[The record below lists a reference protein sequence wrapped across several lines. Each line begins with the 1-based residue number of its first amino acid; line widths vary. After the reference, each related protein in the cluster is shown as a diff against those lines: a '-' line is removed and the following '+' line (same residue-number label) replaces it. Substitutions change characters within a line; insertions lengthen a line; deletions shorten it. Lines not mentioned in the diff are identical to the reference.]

1 MFHKD
6 TLRLIKNTFNRFL
19 SLLLIVLIGVA
30 FMMGLLSTRRIM
42 EYNVDRYAD
51 EMDLQDIQLY
61 SSYGFDD
68 KDVRALEKL
77 EYVQSVFPSRLVD
90 CYSENDKY
98 GTAVTRA
105 EEVERNVDRFELSE
119 GRMPE
124 NAREILILDNGSMS
138 TSYDIGEKLHLYLE
152 EEDISEKLKNTDFT
166 IVGKVRTPA
175 YMSKTLGTGT
185 MKNLDLSIVIYLP
198 NENFISE
205 YYTTVYLTFAGA
217 KDYESFEQDYKD
229 FIAEQKAELEVFTKD
244 QQEVLKASILK
255 EYEDKIADGEKELA
269 EKKAEAEEEFK
280 KAEEE
285 LENANIQI
293 IAGETQLTSMQQAVQ
308 QLQEQQKDLNKRY
321 EENGLPVYQRIA
333 AIENADSA
341 HRSFDTIY
349 TELLADYGSYRTLAT
364 LSSPDSQAAYD
375 QRISELQNEIND
387 LNGQITALENEKS
400 ELQAKLEDPELS
412 EEERAAAETRLAAIG
427 PEIDSLR
434 TRADVDQQVLDSLK
448 EARTLSESEAKA
460 AKEALDRKYGGSIE
474 KSYNEYSQL
483 QRDKLIYDA
492 LMQEI
497 DIANEAISRVNKE
510 IASTQWTLQDAR
522 RKYEDGKKQYEEG
535 LLEYEKEIEKAE
547 ADIRKA
553 RQDLEEL
560 PAAEWMVL
568 DRDSHYSTFMFS
580 ENAKQMGAI
589 GIALPFLFYLVAAL
603 VCMTTMTRLVDE
615 QRGQIGIFRALGFS
629 KGKIIMK
636 YVLYALL
643 ATVTGGVFG
652 IGLGMAL
659 FPTVIY
665 ETWRLMYMLPP
676 RQMLFPPENILIC
689 FVLFAGL
696 MSFVTYLVV
705 NNSLK
710 EMPSQLLRP
719 KAPKSSKKV
728 FLEYLPFIWRRLSFT
743 SKITARNLIRYK
755 ARFIMTVVGIAGC
768 TALLVVGWGIKD
780 SIADVVD
787 LQFGSIFNHDYVVNL
802 EDDRNAN
809 AIVNELKKD
818 LDNEYVVPYASYSSK
833 VYLEKEE
840 KTINVNVLDAREAQ
854 DILNLRLAA
863 DHKTPIRLKN
873 SGVIISQKFAQN
885 NDLKAGDM
893 ITIESANGI
902 KKDVR
907 ITEVCEMYFQHYLY
921 ISEEYYSTLFAE
933 PLHYTNIAVK
943 NSTGGNFD
951 SLKKFEG
958 FESVV
963 DFSNVI
969 EQFTTMI
976 QALDIIIL
984 VIILTAGSLAFV
996 VLINLTQVNISERIR
1011 EIATLKVLGFRD
1023 YEVNSYIFK
1032 EIFLLTLIG
1041 ALVGMPLGIVEH
1053 HFIMNVINMEMIMFG
1068 SNIKFLS
1075 FLYSFLVTI
1084 VFTVIVLFFTR
1095 KPLKKIDMIESLKSV
1110 E

>member
-6 TLRLIKNTFNRFL
+6 TLRLIKSTFNRFL
-19 SLLLIVLIGVA
+19 SLLMIVLIGVA

-42 EYNVDRYAD
+42 EYNVDRYSD
-51 EMDLQDIQLY
+51 EENLQDIQLY

-68 KDVRALEKL
+68 KDVRALQKL
-77 EYVQSVFPSRLVD
+77 DYVESVFPSRLVD
-90 CYSENDKY
+90 CYSDSKY
-98 GTAVTRA
+98 GVTVARA
-105 EEVERNVDRFELSE
+105 EEIDRTVNLFELSD

-124 NAREILILDNGSMS
+124 KATEILILDNGSMS
-138 TSYDIGEKLHLYLE
+138 TSYAIGEKLHLYLE
-152 EEDISEKLKNTDFT
+152 DEDISEKLKNTDFT

-205 YYTTVYLTFAGA
+205 YYTTVYLTFAGS
-217 KDYESFEQDYKD
+217 DGYESFEQEYKD
-229 FIAEQKAELEVFTKD
+229 FIVEQKADLEVFAKD
-244 QQEVLKASILK
+244 QQEVLKTSILK

-269 EKKAEAEEEFK
+269 EKKEEAEAELA
-280 KAEEE
+280 KAKEE
-285 LENANIQI
+285 LDNANVQI
-293 IAGETQLTSMQQAVQ
+293 IAGETQLTTMQSAVQ
-308 QLQEQQKDLNKRY
+308 QAQEQQRDLTKRY
-321 EENGLPVYQRIA
+321 EENGSAVYQRIA
-333 AIENADSA
+333 EIENNDGA
-341 HRSFDTIY
+341 HRSFNTIY
-349 TELLADYGSYRTLAT
+349 TELLADYGAYRTLT
-364 LSSPDSQAAYD
+364 TMTGSDSQSAFD
-375 QRISELQNEIND
+375 GRISELQAEISD
-387 LNGQITALENEKS
+387 LNSQVSALENEKS
-400 ELQAKLEDPELS
+400 ELQAKLADPELS
-412 EEERAAAETRLAAIG
+412 DEERSAAETRILAID
-427 PEIDSLR
+427 PELNALRGQIDI
-434 TRADVDQQVLDSLK
+434 DQQVLDSLNQ
-448 EARTLSESEAKA
+448 ARTLSESEVKTQ
-460 AKEALDRKYGGSIE
+460 KEALDKKYNGSIE

-492 LMQEI
+492 LKQEI
-497 DIANEAISRVNKE
+497 DLANEAITRLNKE
-510 IASTQWTLQDAR
+510 IASAQWELRSAR
-522 RKYEDGKKQYEEG
+522 KQYEDGKKKYEEG
-535 LLEYEKEIEKAE
+535 LLGFEEEVEKAE

-560 PAAEWMVL
+560 PEAQWMLL
-568 DRDSHYSTFMFS
+568 DRDSHYSTLMFAA
-580 ENAKQMGAI
+580 NAKQMGAI

-629 KGKIIMK
+629 RGKIIMK
-636 YVLYALL
+636 YVIYALL
-643 ATVTGGVFG
+643 ATMIGSVLG

-676 RQMLFPPENILIC
+676 RVLLFPVQNILIC

-696 MSFVTYLVV
+696 MSLVTYLVV
-705 NNSLK
+705 NNTLK
-710 EMPSQLLRP
+710 EMPSQLMRP

-728 FLEYLPFIWRRLSFT
+728 FLEYIPFIWRRLSFT

-787 LQFGSIFNHDYVVNL
+787 LQFGSIFNYDYVVNL
-802 EDDRNAN
+802 EDDRNVN
-809 AIVNELKKD
+809 QIVDTLKKD
-818 LDNEYVVPYASYSSK
+818 LDNEDVVPYAAYSSK
-833 VYLEKEE
+833 VYLPNEE
-840 KTINVNVLDAREAQ
+840 KTINVEVLDARAAQ
-854 DILNLRLAA
+854 DVLNLRLAA
-863 DHKTPIRLKN
+863 DHKTPLRMKN
-873 SGVIISQKFAQN
+873 SGVIISQKFAKN
-885 NDLKAGDM
+885 NDLQAGDK

-902 KKDVR
+902 KKEVR

-921 ISEEYYSTLFAE
+921 ISEEYYASLFDE
-933 PLHYTNIAVK
+933 PLHYTNVAVK
-943 NSTGGNFD
+943 NAAGGNFD
-951 SLKKFEG
+951 ALKKIEG
-958 FESVV
+958 FESIV
-963 DFSNVI
+963 DFSNVV

-1053 HFIMNVINMEMIMFG
+1053 HFIMGVINMEMIMFG

-1075 FLYSFLVTI
+1075 FLYAFLVTI
-1084 VFTVIVLFFTR
+1084 VFTLIVLFFTR

>member
-6 TLRLIKNTFNRFL
+6 TLRLIKSTFNRFL

-51 EMDLQDIQLY
+51 EEVLQDIQLF

-68 KDVRALEKL
+68 KDVRALQKL
-77 EYVQSVFPSRLVD
+77 DYVESVFPSRLVD
-90 CYSENDKY
+90 CYSESKY
-98 GTAVTRA
+98 GITVARA
-105 EEVERNVDRFELSE
+105 EEIDRTVNLFELSE

-124 NAREILILDNGSMS
+124 NAKEILILDNGSMS
-138 TSYDIGEKLHLYLE
+138 TSYAIGEKLRLYLEDEDIGEKL
-152 EEDISEKLKNTDFT
+152 KNTEFT

-175 YMSKTLGTGT
+175 YMAKTLGTGT

-217 KDYESFEQDYKD
+217 KGYESFEQEYRD
-229 FIAEQKAELEVFTKD
+229 FIDEQKAELEVFTKD
-244 QQEVLKASILK
+244 QQEVLKTSILK

-269 EKKAEAEEEFK
+269 EKKEEAEAELA
-280 KAEEE
+280 KAKED
-285 LENANIQI
+285 LDNANVQI
-293 IAGETQLTSMQQAVQ
+293 IAGETQLTTMQSAVQ
-308 QLQEQQKDLNKRY
+308 QAQEQQKELSKRY
-321 EENGLPVYQRIA
+321 SENGQPVYQRIA
-333 AIENADSA
+333 EIESRDSA

-349 TELLADYGSYRTLAT
+349 TELLADYGSYRTLT
-364 LSSPDSQAAYD
+364 TMSSPDSQAAFD
-375 QRISELQNEIND
+375 QRISELQTEISD
-387 LNGQITALENEKS
+387 LNGQIAALESEKS
-400 ELQAKLEDPELS
+400 ELQAKIDDPETGDA
-412 EEERAAAETRLAAIG
+412 ERAAAESRILAID
-427 PEIDSLR
+427 PEIDALR
-434 TRADVDQQVLDSLK
+434 SRVNVDQQVLDSLND
-448 EARTLSESEAKA
+448 ARTLSASEAKA
-460 AKEALDRKYGGSIE
+460 AKEALDKKYSGSIE
-474 KSYNEYSQL
+474 KTYSEYSRL

-492 LMQEI
+492 LKQEMELA
-497 DIANEAISRVNKE
+497 DEAVTRLNQE
-510 IASTQWTLQDAR
+510 IASAQWTLQDAR
-522 RKYEDGKKQYEEG
+522 RQYEDGKKKYEEG
-535 LLEYEKEIEKAE
+535 LLEYQEEVEKAE
-547 ADIRKA
+547 AEIRKA
-553 RQDLEEL
+553 KQDLEEL
-560 PAAEWMVL
+560 PAAEWMLL
-568 DRDSHYSTFMFS
+568 DRDSHYSTLMFS
-580 ENAKQMGAI
+580 ANAKQMGAI

-643 ATVTGGVFG
+643 ATLIGSVLG

-676 RQMLFPPENILIC
+676 REMLFPVQNIAIC

-705 NNSLK
+705 NGTLK
-710 EMPSQLLRP
+710 EMPSQLMRP

-728 FLEYLPFIWRRLSFT
+728 FLEYIPFLWRRLSFT

-787 LQFGSIFNHDYVVNL
+787 LQFGSIFNYDYVVNL
-802 EDDRNAN
+802 EDDRNLTR
-809 AIVNELKKD
+809 IVDELKKD
-818 LDNEYVVPYASYSSK
+818 LDNEYVVPYAAYSSK
-833 VYLEKEE
+833 VYLPGEE
-840 KTINVNVLDAREAQ
+840 KTINVEVLDAREAQ
-854 DILNLRLAA
+854 DVLNLRLAA
-863 DHKTPIRLKN
+863 DHKTPLKMKN

-885 NDLKAGDM
+885 QGLEAGDK

-902 KKDVR
+902 KREVR

-921 ISEEYYSTLFAE
+921 ISEEYYATLFDE

-943 NSTGGNFD
+943 NATGGNFD
-951 SLKKFEG
+951 SVRKIEG

-963 DFSNVI
+963 DFSNMVT
-969 EQFTTMI
+969 QFTTMI
-976 QALDIIIL
+976 EALDIIIL

-996 VLINLTQVNISERIR
+996 VLMNLTQVNISERIR

-1041 ALVGMPLGIVEH
+1041 AAFGLPLGVVEH
-1053 HFIMNVINMEMIMFG
+1053 HFIMGVINMEMIMFG

-1075 FLYSFLVTI
+1075 FLYAFLVTI

>member
-138 TSYDIGEKLHLYLE
+138 TSYDIGEKLRLYLE
-152 EEDISEKLKNTDFT
+152 EEDISEKLKNTEFT

-198 NENFISE
+198 NENFIPE

-333 AIENADSA
+333 AIENADSS

-387 LNGQITALENEKS
+387 LNGQIATLENEKS

-492 LMQEI
+492 LKQEI

-522 RKYEDGKKQYEEG
+522 RKYESGKKQYEEG
-535 LLEYEKEIEKAE
+535 LLEYEKEVEKAE

-553 RQDLEEL
+553 KQDLEEL
-560 PAAEWMVL
+560 PAAEWMIL

-643 ATVTGGVFG
+643 ATVSGGVLG

-755 ARFIMTVVGIAGC
+755 ARCIMTVVGIAGC

-802 EDDRNAN
+802 EDDRNVN

-854 DILNLRLAA
+854 DVLNLRLAE

-873 SGVIISQKFAQN
+873 SGVIISEKFARN
-885 NDLKAGDM
+885 NDLKAGDT

-902 KKDVR
+902 KKEVR

-943 NSTGGNFD
+943 NSSGENFE

-1075 FLYSFLVTI
+1075 FLYAFLVTI